1 MNRVRSQLFWMFKE
15 PAGSL
20 SVSGLGLSIDRI
32 TIATEKDTAE
42 VYLLLTLSSD
52 DTFIECLMMLA

>member
-1 MNRVRSQLFWMFKE
+1 MFKE

-20 SVSGLGLSIDRI
+20 SVSVLGLSIDRI